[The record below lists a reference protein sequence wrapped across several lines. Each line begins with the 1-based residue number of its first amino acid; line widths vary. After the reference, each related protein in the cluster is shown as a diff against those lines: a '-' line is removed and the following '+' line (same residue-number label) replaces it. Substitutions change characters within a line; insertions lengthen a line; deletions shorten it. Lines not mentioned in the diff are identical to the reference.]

1 MKAFRTLFARF
12 ASNGALMIA
21 IVYAMMLIAYAGSIS
36 SLSINSFNNILNAA
50 TPLALAAAGQTLI
63 ILIGGFD
70 LSVAGVISIANVILA
85 LYPIEGPWGALASL
99 LIVMGIGLAV
109 GIVNGILVA
118 YLRIQA
124 IAATLGTMIVCQGV
138 ALLLLNAPGG
148 WVADW
153 MVYELTS
160 VIGGILPV
168 ATLILAAVAC
178 AWLALKR
185 TRFGA
190 GLYAVGEDETAAEL
204 SGVNTRRVK
213 FKAFCVAG
221 ICYGMAGYMLSAQT
235 STGDPNAGEPLLLL
249 TFAAV
254 AIGGTAFGGGRGGV
268 IGSIIGALVLTLMQR
283 MLFALGVSSFYTGLF
298 QALVMVIAVV
308 FAAIM
313 LKLAKSRAQAGT
325 E

>member
-1 MKAFRTLFARF
+1 MNAVRRLFARF

-21 IVYAMMLIAYAGSIS
+21 IVYAVMLIAYAASIS

-70 LSVAGVISIANVILA
+70 LSVAGVISISNVILA
-85 LYPIEGPWGALASL
+85 LYPLEGPSGALVSL

-124 IAATLGTMIVCQGV
+124 IAATLGTMIVCQGI

-153 MVYELTS
+153 MVYELTGL
-160 VIGGILPV
+160 IGGTLPV
-168 ATLILAAVAC
+168 ATLILLAVAC

-249 TFAAV
+249 SFAAV

-313 LKLAKSRAQAGT
+313 LKLAKNRAQAEAG
-325 E
+325 

>member
-1 MKAFRTLFARF
+1 MEY
-12 ASNGALMIA
+12 
-21 IVYAMMLIAYAGSIS
+21 VLISDIHG
-36 SLSINSFNNILNAA
+36 NAEA
-50 TPLALAAAGQTLI
+50 
-63 ILIGGFD
+63 
-70 LSVAGVISIANVILA
+70 
-85 LYPIEGPWGALASL
+85 
-99 LIVMGIGLAV
+99 
-109 GIVNGILVA
+109 
-118 YLRIQA
+118 
-124 IAATLGTMIVCQGV
+124 LGTMIVCQGV